1 MRDVRDPGSRREI
14 GAKLYVSLS
23 TVKAHTRELDR
34 KLAASSGKDAIARAE
49 ALGLLE
55 LIESPG

>member
-1 MRDVRDPGSRREI
+1 MRDPGSRREI
-14 GAKLYVSLS
+14 GAKLYISLN

-49 ALGLLE
+49 ALGLLG